1 MVKRIKFYM
10 DNIDRDKLWR
20 AIYNYNFE
28 KARKLIA
35 TGHRIRYS
43 HIVEAI
49 PYDGVEYYKKNKFFE
64 EIIELINLNDAEL
77 TDLIFILIEKGS
89 YDAFEA
95 VLKLYQTQVKRII
108 THKVNEYSF
117 LQKSAIAKD
126 YNFAAKFIELGDD
139 VHILDEDGETL
150 LHLLCDGGNWMTKCY
165 YPDIVK
171 LFIDNGLDKDIKNK
185 AGFTATDYAYLMG
198 HNEHADY
205 IEGYQPA
212 CQLDIKE
219 PEYS

>member
-1 MVKRIKFYM
+1 M
-10 DNIDRDKLWR
+10 DDIDNDKLR
-20 AIYNYNFE
+20 RTIYRCDFE

-35 TGHRIRYS
+35 EGGFIRYS

-49 PYDGVEYYKKNKFFE
+49 PYDGVEYEKENKFFN
-64 EIIELINLNDAEL
+64 EIIELIKLDDVKL

-95 VLKLYQTQVKRII
+95 LLKLYQPQVKRLI
-108 THKVNEYSF
+108 THKVNGYSF
-117 LQKSAIAKD
+117 LQKSAIAKQC
-126 YNFAAKFIELGDD
+126 NFAAKFIELGDD

-150 LHLLCDGGNWMTKCY
+150 LHLLCDGGNWMTRCY

-171 LFIDNGLDKDIKNK
+171 LFIDNGLDKDIRNK

-205 IEGYQPA
+205 IEEYQPA
-212 CQLDIKE
+212 CQVDIKE